1 MLVGI
6 LAALGAGG
14 LVYYLSLT
22 QVPTAAAVPPTTV
35 AVATATPL
43 PREAL
48 VLAAHDILPRQLV
61 TAADVVTREYPI
73 GLAPDGAF
81 HITSEVIS
89 RTATTQVFGGEILLA
104 RQFTENQGGP
114 TDITSDQ
121 LPAGKVLVAFPASDI
136 LSSVDGV
143 RAGDHVDIL
152 VTLPVSGTT
161 GTSAGGSTTGGR
173 YQAAQATMQ
182 DVTVYSRGSPAQPVA
197 NTNGNGGTAASAVIT
212 FVVDHQEAL
221 ILKYI
226 KDSGGTVDLVVRSIK
241 DTKEIATD
249 PVSLDYLIELYHFA
263 NAPRP

>member
-22 QVPTAAAVPPTTV
+22 QVPTAAAVPPTAV

-43 PREAL
+43 PRESL
-48 VLAAHDILPRQLV
+48 VLAAHDIPARQLV

-73 GLAPDGAF
+73 GLAPDDAF
-81 HITSEVIS
+81 HLTSEVIS
-89 RTATTQVFGGEILLA
+89 RTATTQVFQGEILVA

-114 TDITSDQ
+114 TAPASDQ

-143 RAGDHVDIL
+143 QAGDHVDIL

-161 GTSAGGSTTGGR
+161 GTTAGGSTGGR

-182 DVTVYSRGSPAQPVA
+182 DVTVYSRGSPAQPAA
-197 NTNGNGGTAASAVIT
+197 NANGNGGTAISAVIT

-226 KDSGGTVDLVVRSIK
+226 KDSGGTIDLVVRSIK
-241 DTKEIATD
+241 DTKEIPTD